1 LKHKSGECASIPLIG
16 TDPWHECSPGEHA
29 SRVHHG
35 PFPLHPRRLHR
46 NEPGTLTREAAA
58 HHATAPGLLG
68 WTRVALEPFLPRLA
82 DVPGG
87 MGADAHARPLALG
100 GTGCGTPD
108 PTRHTRDDVPPRLRG
123 TVPGGG
129 NRRGFLAR
137 SARAHNLAAAHGAG
151 IMTAPPRFKGGTLF
165 VGEMANRERWFH
177 RTAHLIQNTMY
188 PNTLL
193 KMY

>member
-1 LKHKSGECASIPLIG
+1 MRTRARW
-16 TDPWHECSPGEHA
+16 PWAAQDVARQAP
-29 SRVHHG
+29 RV
-35 PFPLHPRRLHR
+35 
-46 NEPGTLTREAAA
+46 
-58 HHATAPGLLG
+58 
-68 WTRVALEPFLPRLA
+68 TRV
-82 DVPGG
+82 
-87 MGADAHARPLALG
+87 
-100 GTGCGTPD
+100 
-108 PTRHTRDDVPPRLRG
+108 DDVPPRLRG

-137 SARAHNLAAAHGAG
+137 SARAHNLAAAHAAG

-165 VGEMANRERWFH
+165 VGEMANREMCFH